1 MESERWRYSMNI
13 LNTYQHF
20 KGGIYIKLCEAQ
32 HSETQESLVVYA
44 CAVSGEI
51 FARPKTMFYDQ
62 VENETYKGPRFIV
75 IPPMMAKEQ
84 AKKLRFI
91 QNGSA

>member
-1 MESERWRYSMNI
+1 MSDI

-20 KGGIYIKLCEAQ
+20 KGGIYIKLFEST
-32 HSETQESLVVYA
+32 HTETGEILVNYV

-51 FARPKTMFYDQ
+51 YSRPKTMFHEMIKRDGYS
-62 VENETYKGPRFIV
+62 GPRFIR

-84 AKKLRFI
+84 SKKLRFI
-91 QNGSA
+91 QNGSS